1 MNTSTRTER
10 ASGLAT
16 IGPLSA
22 ALFGGYATGAT
33 IVFLLW
39 HLI

>member
-10 ASGLAT
+10 TQTSPT

-22 ALFGGYATGAT
+22 ALFGGYATGT
-33 IVFLLW
+33 VIMLLLW